1 MEESEIL
8 TANSAIKL
16 AIEAAWYRSLKEKQ
30 TEVIVNLVK
39 GNNVFA
45 VLPTGY
51 GKSLCYICLPKVYD
65 CLLKTQSSI
74 VVVVTPL
81 IAIIKDQVT

>member
-8 TANSAIKL
+8 TAIKVVVK
-16 AIEAAWYRSLKEKQ
+16 AARYRSLEEKQ
-30 TEVIVNLVK
+30 IEVVVNLVK

-45 VLPTGY
+45 VLPTSY
-51 GKSLCYICLPKVYD
+51 GKRLCYICLPKVYD
-65 CLLKTQSSI
+65 CLSNTQGLIVI
-74 VVVVTPL
+74 VVTQL

>member
-8 TANSAIKL
+8 TAIKV
-16 AIEAAWYRSLKEKQ
+16 AIEAAGYRSLEEKQ
-30 TEVIVNLVK
+30 IEVIVNLIE
-39 GNNVFA
+39 GNDVFFA

-65 CLLKTQSSI
+65 CLLKTHSSI
-74 VVVVTPL
+74 LVVVTPL